1 MNNFKIP
8 YYIYAIF
15 FGALLGW
22 LVVSVIGNSFIS
34 PKPAPQP
41 KAKVIEKKNVPI
53 DSMVTNIIDK
63 NVFYLDL
70 STGNAKETLDNG
82 TLIDNSTLAGA
93 DGKKIEGAPPFTAE
107 LLGIIFDEEKK
118 DGIATIKLDSGTISL
133 SLGKTK
139 DNITLVDIAQTFVT
153 ISKDKNRYSLIL
165 EKDVPEQVKQ
175 LQNSAP
181 QDAEGKVAV
190 EGSGV
195 RINDTGSNINIT
207 VPRNELKSDL
217 KDLNKLLESALISP
231 FYKDDKFQGYRV
243 AKIKEHSPLKK
254 LGLQI
259 NDVITRI
266 NGSEISNPAVL
277 FQMLSKIDDISAIT
291 VDMIRND
298 EKKSVFVEIR

>member
-15 FGALLGW
+15 FGVLLGW
-22 LVVSVIGNSFIS
+22 IVMAIIGNMFIS
-34 PKPAPQP
+34 PKPAPTP
-41 KAKVIEKKNVPI
+41 KSKVVEKRNVPVDSMAKDIIEK
-53 DSMVTNIIDK
+53 NI
-63 NVFYLDL
+63 FLLDIA
-70 STGNAKETLDNG
+70 GEKEVAVNKETVVDN
-82 TLIDNSTLAGA
+82 TTIAGA
-93 DGKKIEGAPPFTAE
+93 EGKKIEPAPPFNAE
-107 LLGIIFDEEKK
+107 LLGIVFDEEKM

-133 SLGKTK
+133 GLGKTK
-139 DNITLVDIAQTFVT
+139 DNITLVDIAPAFAT
-153 ISKDKNRYSLIL
+153 ISKDKKRYSLVL
-165 EKDVPEQVKQ
+165 DRELVDKYKQKESEKRKESSNEQV
-175 LQNSAP
+175 A
-181 QDAEGKVAV
+181 VA
-190 EGSGV
+190 GSGV
-195 RINDTGSNINIT
+195 TINDKGANINIM

-231 FYKDDKFQGYRV
+231 FYKEDKFQGYRV